1 MLGGSRPALTEDE
14 RAQRSS
20 IVEAQRVLG
29 PKQTGN
35 KNLVYWLY
43 LAGPLAWYGVFGVR
57 ELGYAAGSD
66 TILTAFF
73 MSGYLA
79 ILLAPWLPTRYGPV
93 VISAQELFYF
103 VEGPFGLRGTV
114 LRRTVRICLGVAACA
129 GLISAVIAVGLRA
142 EVVDALLVAGF
153 GMGTAALFASG
164 IVLGGSGVAT
174 WARLAFTGL
183 GCGMLGLALGVNLDL
198 WLLWAL
204 TGAVLVCAVAMMLS
218 LPAALDQVT
227 DARLRTDL
235 RSRELLTAG
244 LVAGDLRVAASTG
257 GTVRRF
263 FRGSRLALGSHS
275 WLNAVSVDAL
285 TLVRRP
291 FRLMGALLISFCAG
305 AVVTVFGP
313 GPLLVALAVVV
324 LQWVFGV
331 LAKGLNDYLES
342 VGADRIIPQGVWGTA
357 VRHLILPVLLSA
369 LSLALGFVTGDWL
382 FLGTTIVPAAFLIL
396 FLLPPLIKLSLSG
409 AGALPA
415 EMMTGVVTPMG
426 DLSAIARIVWM
437 FQGLVPAVLLVVLL
451 QYMSLSTG
459 AWWFLG
465 AMLIFALARLKK
477 LSDIE
482 RLE

>member
-244 LVAGDLRVAASTG
+244 LVAGD
-257 GTVRRF
+257 F
-263 FRGSRLALGSHS
+263 RLALGSHS

>member
-1 MLGGSRPALTEDE
+1 MT
-14 RAQRSS
+14 RAQRSR
-20 IVEAQRVLG
+20 IVAAQRVLG

-43 LAGPLAWYGVFGVR
+43 LAGPLVWYGAFGVR

-66 TILTAFF
+66 TVLTVFF
-73 MSGYLA
+73 LSGSLA

-93 VISAQELFYF
+93 VVSAQELFYF

-129 GLISAVIAVGLRA
+129 ALVSAVIAVGLRM
-142 EVVDALLVAGF
+142 EVVDALLMMAF
-153 GMGTAALFASG
+153 GTGTAALFASG
-164 IVLGGSGVAT
+164 VVLGGSRLAT
-174 WARLAFTGL
+174 WARLVFAGL
-183 GCGMLGLALGVNLDL
+183 GCSTLGLTLGMGLGHSIP
-198 WLLWAL
+198 WAL
-204 TGAVLVCAVAMMLS
+204 TGVVLTCAAAAMLS

-244 LVAGDLRVAASTG
+244 LIAGDLRVATSTG
-257 GTVRRF
+257 GAARRV
-263 FRGSRLALGSHS
+263 FRRSRLALGSHS
-275 WLNAVSVDAL
+275 WPNAVSVDAM

-291 FRLMGALLISFCAG
+291 FRFMGALLLSFCAG
-305 AVVTVFGP
+305 AVVTIFGP
-313 GPLLVALAVVV
+313 HPLLVTLAVVV

-342 VGADRIIPQGVWGTA
+342 VGADRILPQGVWGMSA
-357 VRHLILPVLLSA
+357 RHLLAPVVLSTV
-369 LSLALGFVTGDWL
+369 SLGAGFVAGDLL
-382 FLGTTIVPAAFLIL
+382 FLGASINPATPLIL
-396 FLLPPLIKLSLSG
+396 LFLPLLIKLSLSG

-426 DLSAIARIVWM
+426 DLSAIVRIVWM
-437 FQGLVPAVLLVVLL
+437 FQGLVPAVLLAVLL
-451 QYMSLSTG
+451 QYMSLSTA
-459 AWWFLG
+459 AWWFIGVL
-465 AMLIFALARLKK
+465 LILALSRLRQ

-482 RLE
+482 QRGCS